1 MKIKGACRWWAN
13 FLHINTKWCHHR
25 RSEFTATI
33 WGQVN
38 GIEICYWMHKVGR
51 HWCEILIAH
60 KGAQTSPIE
69 ADQLHQELEGHVPKP
84 WEHCKIQ
91 EPTVRI
97 YETYF
102 WALVLW
108 HIHRYPGILECEEV
122 NGGSSHSKVCLQI
135 CNAWLHWGQWSHMSG
150 CHSVRIKG
158 PCCWEGIVSGN
169 TAIYEL
175 QEPELRGGNNIKSL
189 PIPMYPGKWQRLQPS
204 DWEGGGG
211 NTH

>member
-38 GIEICYWMHKVGR
+38 GIEICYWMHKMGR

-102 WALVLW
+102 WAPVLW
-108 HIHRYPGILECEEV
+108 HIHIQEFLNVKKSMVALLTPKCVSKYAMLDCIEGNDPTWVAVILS
-122 NGGSSHSKVCLQI
+122 GSKDTV
-135 CNAWLHWGQWSHMSG
+135 AE
-150 CHSVRIKG
+150 KG
-158 PCCWEGIVSGN
+158 S
-169 TAIYEL
+169 
-175 QEPELRGGNNIKSL
+175 
-189 PIPMYPGKWQRLQPS
+189 
-204 DWEGGGG
+204 
-211 NTH
+211 